1 MMNLKFI
8 VVFCLAFTSLGGRLA
23 LGNPVDTIYAA
34 QLKPVGRFAL
44 HNDMGLEMI
53 SSAMHFKISFTGKTV
68 LLYVSIP
75 DLNGH
80 NYIQYVLDG
89 SYQKRIVISGNSR
102 EPITIKA
109 NSKGKHVLTIY
120 KATEAHTGPIFISKI
135 AASRVK
141 SLTNPKAPII
151 EFIGN
156 SITCG
161 AAADFSE
168 IPCQTGAY
176 HDQHNAYMAYG
187 SRIAREL
194 GMEYFLSSV
203 SGIGIYRTWN
213 RTGPAMPEVY
223 ENIDFQ
229 ARTNRKWDFAK
240 FQPAVISIALGTN
253 DLSNGDGNT
262 LRLPFDSVAFV
273 EAYVRFIR
281 SLKVKHPAAAIALL
295 SSPMVRSAQREL
307 LQRLL
312 SIIKQRIDES
322 SADKSR
328 VALFFFEPM
337 NARGCGGHPS
347 VEDHAILAKQL
358 LPFFKDILSN
368 HL

>member
-1 MMNLKFI
+1 M
-8 VVFCLAFTSLGGRLA
+8 VFCLACTSLRASLA
-23 LGNPVDTIYAA
+23 LGNTVDTIYAA

-44 HNDMGLEMI
+44 HKDMGLEMI

-68 LLYVSIP
+68 QLYVSIP
-75 DLNGH
+75 DVNGH

-89 SYQKRIVISGNSR
+89 IYQKRLVVYGNSR
-102 EPITIKA
+102 EPLTVNAK
-109 NSKGKHVLTIY
+109 SKGKHILTIY
-120 KATEAHTGPIFISKI
+120 KATEAHTGPIFISRI
-135 AASRVK
+135 TAPGVK
-141 SLTNPKAPII
+141 SLNIPQAPLI

-168 IPCQTGAY
+168 IPCQTGVY

-187 SRIAREL
+187 PRIAREL
-194 GMEYFLSSV
+194 GTEYLLSSV

-213 RTGPAMPEVY
+213 RTSPAMPEVY
-223 ENIDFQ
+223 EKIDFQ
-229 ARTNRKWDFAK
+229 ARTDRKWDFAK

-262 LRLPFDSVAFV
+262 PRLPFDSVAFV

-295 SSPMVRSAQREL
+295 SSPMVRGAQREL

-312 SIIKQRIDES
+312 STIKQKIDEG

-358 LPFFKDILSN
+358 MLFFKDILRH